1 MPFPHYGR
9 YIKSAPTV
17 TVTTAAYA
25 DNDVVGGLITFPLTG
40 LTQNGGILN
49 GVLLTDAA
57 NQSEPYRLFLFH
69 ELPST
74 IANDAAF
81 APTIADLKKLCA
93 VVTLAAADYVTTN
106 SLQFVLKEDINN
118 VFNST
123 DGNLYGYLVANGSTP
138 DYAATTDLSLTLF
151 IAGE

>member
-1 MPFPHYGR
+1 MPYPHYGK
-9 YIKSAPTV
+9 YIKSAPTIAV
-17 TVTTAAYA
+17 ATTAYS

-40 LTQNGGILN
+40 LSQNGGILN
-49 GVLLTDAA
+49 GLLLTDAA

-69 ELPST
+69 ELP
-74 IANDAAF
+74 IEIDDADAF
-81 APTIADLKKLCA
+81 APTIADLKKLFA
-93 VVTLAAADYVTTN
+93 VVTLAAADYVTVN

-138 DYAATTDLSLTLF
+138 DYAAVTDLSLTLF
-151 IAGE
+151 ILGE